1 MAIWRPSRYLFDQRL
16 SSPGASPSG
25 GFAPLGRSALAIF
38 HLLIRADRPIRPTAV
53 ATDASRSLPGSG
65 SAHHY
70 IALRLRGLSESP
82 PRSRSAG
89 VQADEPV
96 REGRRDAAICRGA
109 RGSAPR
115 SPRRSCSDL
124 RFRRSDLV
132 LSARR
137 TLSTVDAAMAAIWGG
152 VPQRNK
158 NFTDPEHRD
167 GARRAPA
174 WPSMQGLVANLRHSG
189 TRFANHSGDCSDLIM
204 SDRRSR
210 WTARAHSRRPWRPH
224 NHRSATARG

>member
-89 VQADEPV
+89 VQADELV
-96 REGRRDAAICRGA
+96 REGRRHAAICRGA
-109 RGSAPR
+109 RAAV
-115 SPRRSCSDL
+115 RRGHC
-124 RFRRSDLV
+124 
-132 LSARR
+132 
-137 TLSTVDAAMAAIWGG
+137 
-152 VPQRNK
+152 
-158 NFTDPEHRD
+158 D
-167 GARRAPA
+167 GAVRTCASGALTWYFLQGAPWLRSTQRWHA
-174 WPSMQGLVANLRHSG
+174 QSGVA
-189 TRFANHSGDCSDLIM
+189 F
-204 SDRRSR
+204 
-210 WTARAHSRRPWRPH
+210 
-224 NHRSATARG
+224 RSATRISPAPNTATVRDVLRRGHPCRRWSLIFDTPARGSRTIRATART